1 LSEPPPTIAR
11 TRFMAKLFVIFNPA
25 ARGEKS
31 QRLRRF
37 LESKAGPDVTL
48 APTQRPGDATRL
60 AREAQGIVVAAGG
73 DGTINEV
80 VNGIGESGATL
91 GVLPLGTANVFAR
104 ELRIPTDLPRAWALI
119 ERGTTR
125 TVDLAC
131 AEFAGT
137 KRWFVQLAGVGLDA
151 QAVRMASWELKKR
164 IGPLSYVWAGLQ
176 ALQQRASPVEVV
188 GADGALLASG
198 AAVLIGNGR
207 LYGGPFRLF
216 PKARLD
222 DGLLDVCV
230 FEKVGHFNALRHALG
245 VFCGIHTRW
254 WGVQYFQAAQFACR
268 AASPTAVQLDGEDAG
283 DVPVLFRLSARALR
297 VIASAAR

>member
-1 LSEPPPTIAR
+1 
-11 TRFMAKLFVIFNPA
+11 MAKLFVIFNPA

-31 QRLRRF
+31 QRLRHF
-37 LESKAGPDVTL
+37 LEGKAGAGVTL
-48 APTQRPGDATRL
+48 APTQQPGDATRL
-60 AREAQGIVVAAGG
+60 AAQGVAGGYDVIVAAGG

-80 VNGIGESGATL
+80 VNGLGARGATL

-104 ELRIPTDLPRAWALI
+104 ELRIPTALPRAWSLI

-125 TVDLAC
+125 AVDLAC
-131 AEFAGT
+131 ARFGEQE
-137 KRWFVQLAGVGLDA
+137 RWFVQLAGVGLDA

-164 IGPLSYVWAGLQ
+164 VGPLSYVWAGLQ
-176 ALQQRASPVEVV
+176 ALRHRASPVEVI
-188 GADGALLASG
+188 GANGAVLAAG

-230 FEKVGHFNALRHALG
+230 FEKVGHFNALRHMLG
-245 VFCGIHTRW
+245 VLCGIHTHW
-254 WGVQYFQAAQFACR
+254 WGVQYFQAASFTCR

-283 DVPVLFRLSARALR
+283 DVPVLFRVSARALR
-297 VIASAAR
+297 VIV

>member
-1 LSEPPPTIAR
+1 
-11 TRFMAKLFVIFNPA
+11 MAKLFVIFNPA

-48 APTQRPGDATRL
+48 APTTRAGDATRL
-60 AREAQGIVVAAGG
+60 AAGGAASGHDVIVAAGG

-80 VNGIGESGATL
+80 INGFAAANATL
-91 GVLPLGTANVFAR
+91 GLLPLGTANVFAR
-104 ELRIPTDLPRAWALI
+104 ELRIPINLPRAWALL
-119 ERGTTR
+119 ERGATR

-131 AEFAGT
+131 AEFGGQC
-137 KRWFVQLAGVGLDA
+137 RWFVQLAGVGLDA

-164 IGPLSYVWAGLQ
+164 VGPLSYVWAGLQ
-176 ALQQRASPVEVV
+176 ALRHRANPVEVV
-188 GADGALLASG
+188 GADGAVLASG

-216 PKARLD
+216 PEARLD

-230 FEKVGHFNALRHALG
+230 FEKVGHFNMLRHTLG
-245 VFCGIHTRW
+245 VLCGIHTHW
-254 WGVQYFQAAQFACR
+254 WGVEYFQAAQFTCR

-283 DVPVLFRLSARALR
+283 DVPVLFRVSARALR
-297 VIASAAR
+297 VIAPDV